1 MSNQS
6 AQPSPELFFRI
17 VNAFQQTEVIKGA
30 LEFDL
35 FTAVAEGNRSA
46 AALAERCDAS
56 ERGMRILCDHLTILG
71 LLTKEDG
78 QYGLTRDSAFFLDRR
93 SPAYIGGTVEFLL
106 SPSMLEAFK
115 NIAAVVRKGGAIF
128 SEEGTVSHENPI
140 WVHFAR
146 GMMQLAAFPAQLLA
160 QLIEIDQ
167 DRKIKVLDIAAS
179 HGLYGLNFA
188 QRSPHVEVVAVDWAP
203 VLEVAKEN
211 AQKFGVI
218 DRYRLLPGSAFDVD
232 FGEGYDLVLLTNF
245 LHHFDVKTNERL
257 LAKIHAAMNDGARAV
272 TLEFIPNEDRVAPPA
287 AASFAMTMLVSTPAG
302 DAYPFS
308 ELEKMFANAG
318 FQRSEL
324 HPLLT
329 PMQQVVISYK

>member
-30 LEFDL
+30 LELDL
-35 FTAVAEGNRSA
+35 FTAIAEGNRSA
-46 AALAERCDAS
+46 AALAERCNAS
-56 ERGMRILCDHLTILG
+56 ERGMRILCDYLTILG
-71 LLTKEDG
+71 LLTKEAG
-78 QYGLTRDSAFFLDRR
+78 QYGLTQDSAFFLDRR
-93 SPAYIGGTVEFLL
+93 SPAYIGSTVEFLL
-106 SPSMLEAFK
+106 APPMLEAFK
-115 NIAAVVRKGGAIF
+115 NIAAIVRKGGAIF

-146 GMMQLAAFPAQLLA
+146 GMMPLAAFPAQLLA
-160 QLIEIDQ
+160 QLIEIDK

-179 HGLYGLNFA
+179 HGLYGVNFA
-188 QRSPHVEVVAVDWAP
+188 QKSPHVEVVAVDWAP

-218 DRYRLLPGSAFDVD
+218 DRYRVLPGSAFDVD

-257 LAKIHAAMNDGARAV
+257 LAKIYAAMNDGARAV
-272 TLEFIPNEDRVAPPA
+272 TLEFIPNEDRVTPPA
-287 AASFAMTMLVSTPAG
+287 AASFSMTMLASTPAG

-308 ELEKMFANAG
+308 EFEKMFANAG
-318 FQRSEL
+318 FERSEL